1 MFPWLL
7 VVFVFGMNFTLWG
20 VIGLL
25 RLIDD
30 RFVRRHDRPE
40 SAPGP
45 RLLRD
50 PDAPRTGPIGLHEVA
65 VLIPAHNESV
75 VLAASIT
82 AVRRLVPAGAV
93 HVVSDGSTDDTVD
106 IARRCGARVVATPG
120 NLGKAGALQYAIKR
134 FGLVRRYRAVLL
146 LDADTELDDG
156 YFEAALPL
164 FDDPAVVAVAGC
176 ARTQWSRELSHTGQL
191 IVAHRERI
199 YTMTQRLLKYGQTW
213 RSLNATHIVPGF
225 ASLYRTEILPR
236 IDMNPPGLV
245 IEDFNMTFEVYR
257 RRLGR
262 VGFRLAAVA
271 TTQDPGTMRDYLKQT
286 TRWSLGLWQ
295 TVRRHGLRRNLFSVV
310 LALTLLELVSSSLLF
325 VLLPL
330 LFVLLAVPEL
340 APAVA
345 HLPVLSTGYDFV
357 HHYVRLD
364 TLAVGV
370 LLPDY
375 LTTML
380 VATVQRRPR
389 YLLFLPFFV
398 LLRIVD
404 AAVTLVALPRA
415 FVARSS
421 GRWTSPTRRAP
432 IQSTVDDAV
441 PGDAAAG
448 Q

>member
-7 VVFVFGMNFTLWG
+7 LVFVFGLNFTLWG
-20 VIGLL
+20 LIGLL

-30 RFVRRHDRPE
+30 RFVRRHDRPDA
-40 SAPGP
+40 APGP

-50 PDAPRTGPIGLHEVA
+50 PDAPRTGPIGLEDVA
-65 VLIPAHNESV
+65 VLMPAHNESV

-82 AVRRLVPAGAV
+82 AVQRLVPAGAV
-93 HVVSDGSTDDTVD
+93 HVVSDGSTDDTVA
-106 IARRCGARVVATPG
+106 IARRCGARVLATPG
-120 NLGKAGALQYAIKR
+120 NLGKAGALQYAMRR

-146 LDADTELDDG
+146 LDADTQLDDG
-156 YFEAALPL
+156 YFDAALPL

-176 ARTQWSRELSHTGQL
+176 ARTHWSPDTMSHTGQL

-236 IDMNPPGLV
+236 IEMNPAGLV

-262 VGFRLAAVA
+262 VGFRLGAAA
-271 TTQDPGTMRDYLKQT
+271 TTQDPGTFRDYLKQT

-295 TVRRHGLRRNLFSVV
+295 TVRRHGLRPNLFSVS
-310 LALTLLELVSSSLLF
+310 LGLTLLELVSSSLLF
-325 VLLPL
+325 LLLPL
-330 LFVLLAVPEL
+330 LFVVLVVPEL
-340 APAVA
+340 APAA
-345 HLPVLSTGYDFV
+345 ASLPGLSTVYATV
-357 HHYVRLD
+357 HSYVRLE

-375 LTTML
+375 LTTLL
-380 VATVQRRPR
+380 VAALQRRPK

-398 LLRIVD
+398 LLRVVD
-404 AAVTLVALPRA
+404 AAITLYTLPRA
-415 FVARSS
+415 FVARST
-421 GRWTSPTRRAP
+421 GRWVSPTRRP
-432 IQSTVDDAV
+432 PEPVDGPSTLDTAS
-441 PGDAAAG
+441 
-448 Q
+448 

>member
-1 MFPWLL
+1 MFPWWLL
-7 VVFVFGMNFTLWG
+7 VFVFGLNFTLWG
-20 VIGLL
+20 LIGLL

-30 RFVRRHDRPE
+30 RFVRRHDRPDV
-40 SAPGP
+40 APGP

-50 PDAPRTGPIGLHEVA
+50 PDAPRTGPIGLDEVA
-65 VLIPAHNESV
+65 VLIPAHNEAV

-93 HVVSDGSTDDTVD
+93 HVVSDGSTDDTVA
-106 IARRCGARVVATPG
+106 IARRCGARVLATPG
-120 NLGKAGALQYAIKR
+120 NLGKAGALQYAIRR

-146 LDADTELDDG
+146 LDADTQLADG

-176 ARTQWSRELSHTGQL
+176 ARTHWAPGRMSHTGQL

-262 VGFRLAAVA
+262 VGFRLDAAA
-271 TTQDPGTMRDYLKQT
+271 TTQDPDTFRDYLQQT

-325 VLLPL
+325 LLLPL
-330 LFVLLAVPEL
+330 LFLLLAVPEL

-345 HLPVLSTGYDFV
+345 DLPGLSSVYTTV
-357 HHYVRLD
+357 HGYVRLE

-375 LTTML
+375 LTTLL
-380 VATVQRRPR
+380 VAGLQRRPR

-398 LLRIVD
+398 LLRVVD
-404 AAVTLVALPRA
+404 AAVTLYALPRA
-415 FVARSS
+415 FVARST
-421 GRWTSPTRRAP
+421 GRWVSPTRRPPEPLAAP
-432 IQSTVDDAV
+432 STLDPAS
-441 PGDAAAG
+441 
-448 Q
+448 